1 MRRMLNPIESAIEL
15 VGSQAELA
23 RRTGVSQTAII
34 KARRKGRAS
43 VELAEAIERATDGV
57 IPKEKL
63 VWPAPAKAA

>member
-1 MRRMLNPIESAIEL
+1 MSNPIESAIAL

-43 VELAEAIERATDGV
+43 IELAEAIERATDGA
-57 IPKEKL
+57 ISKETL
-63 VWPAPAKAA
+63 VWPEVPNAA